1 MPTRR
6 NPYAARSSA
15 RIEQAANIA
24 GIAAAFTEAAS
35 LGPGVLALQQAVFEG
50 IGRSQRSEATRIAN
64 LHGKDDER
72 VAAAL
77 DRADTFDALREGVLE
92 QAEVASRFVQ
102 TFQLDA
108 LFHGYVVGADGAPA
122 TGHTVRLAVSDA
134 TNQKR
139 ATRGSAKTD
148 STGYFRI
155 DLKGDFVATDPTP
168 TAGNNTINKMA
179 ERIAKALHAEANG
192 DGGDDD
198 QDDGDDKPAGVKAAA
213 AATSTTAGTTAAGTT
228 AAGTTATTGATVP
241 TGPTGA
247 DTPRVASRVEVLDA
261 SGRVVFEDPQPP
273 TFDVLKSE
281 FRYYVMAD
289 KAASPDR
296 NAKR

>member
-15 RIEQAANIA
+15 RVEQAANIA
-24 GIAAAFTEAAS
+24 GIAAAFTDAAS

-122 TGHTVRLAVSDA
+122 TGYTVRLTVSDA
-134 TNQKR
+134 LTQKR

-155 DLKGDFVATDPTP
+155 DLNGDGVATDPTP

-192 DGGDDD
+192 DAGDDD
-198 QDDGDDKPAGVKAAA
+198 HDGGDEQAAGAKA
-213 AATSTTAGTTAAGTT
+213 TAGTTGPAGTAGPAGTT
-228 AAGTTATTGATVP
+228 GTTGTTV
-241 TGPTGA
+241 PTGA
-247 DTPRVASRVEVLDA
+247 DTPRAASQVEVLDA
-261 SGRVVFEDPQPP
+261 TGRVVFEDPQPP

-281 FRYYVMAD
+281 FRYYVLAD
-289 KAASPDR
+289 KVGTPDR

>member
-15 RIEQAANIA
+15 RVEQAANIA
-24 GIAAAFTEAAS
+24 GIAAAFTEAAA

-77 DRADTFDALREGVLE
+77 ARADTFDALRESVLE

-122 TGHTVRLAVSDA
+122 TGHTVRLTVSDV

-139 ATRGSAKTD
+139 ATRGSTKTE

-155 DLKGDFVATDPTP
+155 DLKGDGTNSEPAPA
-168 TAGNNTINKMA
+168 AGGDNVKRMA
-179 ERIAKALHAEANG
+179 DRIAKALHEDATRYDAETPT
-192 DGGDDD
+192 DGE
-198 QDDGDDKPAGVKAAA
+198 AAA
-213 AATSTTAGTTAAGTT
+213 GSKGT
-228 AAGTTATTGATVP
+228 
-241 TGPTGA
+241 
-247 DTPRVASRVEVLDA
+247 DTPSVVSRVEVLDTT
-261 SGRVVFEDPQPP
+261 GRFVFEDPQPP

-281 FRYYVMAD
+281 FRYYVLAD
-289 KAASPDR
+289 KVTKSDGR
-296 NAKR
+296 KHR

>member
-15 RIEQAANIA
+15 RVEQAANIA
-24 GIAAAFTEAAS
+24 GIAAAFTEAAA

-72 VAAAL
+72 VTAAL
-77 DRADTFDALREGVLE
+77 DRADTFDALREGVLG

-122 TGHTVRLAVSDA
+122 TGHTVRLTVSDA

-139 ATRGSAKTD
+139 AARGSAKTD

-155 DLKGDFVATDPTP
+155 DLNGDGVATDPTP
-168 TAGNNTINKMA
+168 TAGSNTINKMA

-198 QDDGDDKPAGVKAAA
+198 HDDGDERAAGAKA
-213 AATSTTAGTTAAGTT
+213 TAGTTGPAGTAGPAGTT
-228 AAGTTATTGATVP
+228 GTTGTTV
-241 TGPTGA
+241 PTGA
-247 DTPRVASRVEVLDA
+247 DTPRVASQVEVLDA

-281 FRYYVMAD
+281 FRYYVLSDTSAT
-289 KAASPDR
+289 R
-296 NAKR
+296 

>member
-15 RIEQAANIA
+15 RVEQAANIA
-24 GIAAAFTEAAS
+24 GIAAAFTEAAA

-72 VAAAL
+72 VTAAL
-77 DRADTFDALREGVLE
+77 DRADTFDALREGVLG

-122 TGHTVRLAVSDA
+122 TGHTVRLTVSDA

-155 DLKGDFVATDPTP
+155 DLNGDGVATDPTP
-168 TAGNNTINKMA
+168 TAGSNTINKMA

-198 QDDGDDKPAGVKAAA
+198 HDDGDERAAGAKA
-213 AATSTTAGTTAAGTT
+213 TAGTTGPAGTAGPAGTT
-228 AAGTTATTGATVP
+228 GTTGTTV
-241 TGPTGA
+241 PTGA
-247 DTPRVASRVEVLDA
+247 DTPRVASQVEVLDA

-281 FRYYVMAD
+281 FRYYVLSDTSAT
-289 KAASPDR
+289 R
-296 NAKR
+296 

>member
-15 RIEQAANIA
+15 RVEQAANIA

-35 LGPGVLALQQAVFEG
+35 LGPGVLALQQALFEG
-50 IGRSQRSEATRIAN
+50 IGRSQRSEAKRIAN

-72 VAAAL
+72 VNAAL
-77 DRADTFDALREGVLE
+77 DRADKFDALREGVLE
-92 QAEVASRFVQ
+92 QVEVASRFVQ
-102 TFQLDA
+102 TFQTDA

-122 TGHTVRLAVSDA
+122 AGHTVRLTLSDA

-155 DLKGDFVATDPTP
+155 DLKGDGVATEPTP
-168 TAGNNTINKMA
+168 TAGSNPINRMA
-179 ERIAKALHAEANG
+179 ERIAKALHADSG
-192 DGGDDD
+192 GDGVDDGGDD
-198 QDDGDDKPAGVKAAA
+198 GGATPVGVKA
-213 AATSTTAGTTAAGTT
+213 TAGTTAATGTAGT
-228 AAGTTATTGATVP
+228 AGTTGT

-281 FRYYVMAD
+281 FRYYVLAD